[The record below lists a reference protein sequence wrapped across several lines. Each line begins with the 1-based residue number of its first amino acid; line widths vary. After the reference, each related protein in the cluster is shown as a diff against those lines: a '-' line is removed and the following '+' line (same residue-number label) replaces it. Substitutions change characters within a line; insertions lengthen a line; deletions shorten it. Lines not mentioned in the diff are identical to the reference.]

1 MRCSIKNIV
10 LFSLLAYALWIIFG
24 PAGMLHTRYEYIHRI
39 NTQLGECAVESPNF
53 WECAEDVS
61 INRMLV
67 RQDMQEWSQLPVGL
81 ISKYLD
87 KGIRDTGYYAQKYAQ
102 NLSCSLKDATCTKKV
117 YLMMYN
123 KAKTHRDA
131 LTLTTSFVHKSLQK
145 GRVFIALS
153 TIGMFIFC

>member
-1 MRCSIKNIV
+1 MYCSMKNLII
-10 LFSLLAYALWIIFG
+10 FSLLAYALWVIFG
-24 PAGMLHTRYEYIHRI
+24 PAGMFHTRYEYIRI
-39 NTQLGECAVESPNF
+39 LNTHLPDCAIDSPTFCECT
-53 WECAEDVS
+53 EDVS
-61 INRMLV
+61 THRMLI
-67 RQDMQEWSQLPVGL
+67 RQDMQEWSQWPVRF
-81 ISKYLD
+81 ISQSLD

-131 LTLTTSFVHKSLQK
+131 LTLTSSFVHKSLQK